1 MGKTFRKQHISLAGD
16 FGPISE
22 KIKQWVEAN
31 GGDFSKHPE
40 KGATTHL
47 ITTKD
52 AFRKRD
58 ATVHQ
63 ARKIKGLKIVKLE
76 WLEDSLLSKTRR
88 PKRENEYLWYQTRG
102 TCKRD
107 TGKRKNA
114 SKNIDGVG
122 SNCLKKQRRN
132 HGPGNEVDDHHIF
145 TDSEGFC
152 YLVTLVRPLEDVR
165 FKEKH
170 TLQLYESDSSPH
182 AYVALVKYT
191 RVGRAGSAF
200 LAPTGSTWEFAFG
213 AFTKFFKAKCG
224 KRWEERMDDTE
235 PLPRKDGEGCVLPP
249 SENWLRFE
257 PQTGIPAGT
266 ANRVVPLLRQSKDR
280 RRKWNHEN

>member
-1 MGKTFRKQHISLAGD
+1 MGKTFRKLHISLAGD
-16 FGPISE
+16 FGQISE

-31 GGDFSKHPE
+31 GGDFSKHIE

-58 ATVHQ
+58 ATVQQ

-76 WLEDSLLSKTRR
+76 WLEDSLLSKNRR

-102 TCKRD
+102 TRKRD
-107 TGKRKNA
+107 TAKHKSA
-114 SKNIDGVG
+114 TKDIDGVG
-122 SNCLKKQRRN
+122 PNGLKQQRRN

-145 TDSEGFC
+145 TDPEGFR

-182 AYVALVKYT
+182 TYATFVKYT

-200 LAPTGSTWEFAFG
+200 FAPTRSTWEIAFG

-224 KRWEERMDDTE
+224 KRWEERMDGTE
-235 PLPRKDGEGCVLPP
+235 PLPQNDGEGCVLPP
-249 SENWLRFE
+249 SENWFRFE
-257 PQTGIPAGT
+257 PRTGKPVGT
-266 ANRVVPLLRQSKDR
+266 GKSSISTTSAEQGKSK
-280 RRKWNHEN
+280 EAEA